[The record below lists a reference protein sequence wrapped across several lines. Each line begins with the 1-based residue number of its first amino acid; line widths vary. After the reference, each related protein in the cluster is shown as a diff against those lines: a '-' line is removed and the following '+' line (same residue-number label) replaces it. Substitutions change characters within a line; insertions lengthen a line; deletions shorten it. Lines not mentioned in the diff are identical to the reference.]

1 MDFYASVARLY
12 DLASDNPKFAKDVY
26 NIIKLFDDNGKKY
39 VAEVVRDTI
48 FEIADMPTCRMYK
61 LIQQMP
67 DLDIDSFLRYT
78 QDRLIS
84 EVGEISL
91 RPLFFFV
98 QAMSSRDILVSLPRW
113 FEELKRKVNG

>member
-1 MDFYASVARLY
+1 MDFYTSVARLY

-48 FEIADMPTCRMYK
+48 FVIADMPTCRMYK
-61 LIQQMP
+61 LIQQTP

-113 FEELKRKVNG
+113 FEELKRKING